1 MKSASWPGPIRCR
14 WRRSASISFWASST
28 ESRETAEAMNMS
40 IFWVLLSSRMT
51 VVYGAMT
58 TSSWSCPIELPP
70 LVSRTP
76 TTRNGKFLM
85 RTVWPTGSCP
95 SKRAVAT
102 VVPSR
107 QTLAA
112 ARTSDSPK
120 KPPFSTFHA
129 LMNGHSTPTPCTCV
143 PQFRPP
149 ATTCA
154 AERETGVT

>member
-1 MKSASWPGPIRCR
+1 
-14 WRRSASISFWASST
+14 
-28 ESRETAEAMNMS
+28 MNMS
-40 IFWVLLSSRMT
+40 IFWVFLSSRIT

-76 TTRNGKFLM
+76 TTRKGKFLI
-85 RTVWPTGSCP
+85 RTVCPTGSCP
-95 SKRAVAT
+95 SKSAVAT

-120 KPPFSTFHA
+120 KPPFSTFHDRT
-129 LMNGHSTPTPCTCV
+129 NGHSTPTPCTCV
-143 PQFRPP
+143 PQFSPL
-149 ATTCA
+149 ATICA
-154 AERETGVT
+154 AERETGDT